1 MLLVSGL
8 SCVIHFEVIYR
19 EGPLTTPFEM
29 TECEIKSLVT
39 PECPV
44 VNEYLQVILDDDS
57 PYELPRDGFDDIR
70 NWVAINIDYMSDEE
84 RWGVSMY
91 WQTPGETL
99 YLRTGDCKDFAILL
113 ASLFRAY
120 GVDAEQVYI
129 VLGVDGEGYGHAF
142 LKEDWYY
149 DGEWRRIGPQ
159 APAQF
164 PSWHPRFGRYK
175 SHSAFELDK
184 YEIVLS
190 FNDLYYYDESFPWD
204 EN

>member
-1 MLLVSGL
+1 MKKSFLLLLVCGAALGLLLVSGL
-8 SCVIHFEVIYR
+8 SCVIHFEVICR

-84 RWGVSMY
+84 RWGVNMY

-99 YLRTGDCKDFAILL
+99 
-113 ASLFRAY
+113 S
-120 GVDAEQVYI
+120 
-129 VLGVDGEGYGHAF
+129 
-142 LKEDWYY
+142 
-149 DGEWRRIGPQ
+149 
-159 APAQF
+159 
-164 PSWHPRFGRYK
+164 
-175 SHSAFELDK
+175 
-184 YEIVLS
+184 
-190 FNDLYYYDESFPWD
+190 
-204 EN
+204 